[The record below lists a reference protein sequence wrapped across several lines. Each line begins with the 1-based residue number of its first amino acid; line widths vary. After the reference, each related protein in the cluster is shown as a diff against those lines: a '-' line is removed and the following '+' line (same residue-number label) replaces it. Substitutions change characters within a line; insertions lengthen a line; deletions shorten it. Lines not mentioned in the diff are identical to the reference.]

1 MVDASSIELFLE
13 SIKSASTISR
23 EFLGLMK
30 GGAASDKIGEMNAKI
45 LEAQQFALATHADQF
60 SLSKRV
66 SDLEEELMR
75 LKDFRSEKKNYDLR
89 NIGNTAFTYVYKP
102 PVDSGKPPHWLCS
115 TCCDQDRKST
125 LQFQGRDLI
134 NFGMNIWKCHLCN
147 SEIRVNV
154 DQYPQRS
161 RP

>member
-13 SIKSASTISR
+13 SLKSASTILR
-23 EFLGLMK
+23 ELLGLVR
-30 GGAASDKIGEMNAKI
+30 GGAASNKIGEANAKI
-45 LEAQQFALATHADQF
+45 LEAQRFALATQSDQF

-66 SDLEEELMR
+66 GDLEKELVD
-75 LKDFRSEKKNYDLR
+75 LKDFRREKQNYELQS
-89 NIGNTAFTYVYKP
+89 IGDTAFAYVYKP
-102 PVDSGKPPHWLCS
+102 PVESAKPPHWLCS

-154 DQYPQRS
+154 NQHP
-161 RP
+161 